1 MEPKTKIFAIL
12 AIFCL
17 LCSAC
22 AVCAVEDAGLLSAD
36 ESILINGDGHG
47 DAIIHPDNS
56 HDEAKHAAGMDP
68 YVNETQ
74 DAQNSTVISPDAAHN
89 QQAMVNQTNS
99 THAAGSGDVVNTTGN
114 ATGNSGAKNFLP
126 ATGNPVVILLGCLA
140 VIGGVS
146 VFRKK

>member
-17 LCSAC
+17 LYSAC

-36 ESILINGDGHG
+36 ESIIING
-47 DAIIHPDNS
+47 DAIIPPDNS

-114 ATGNSGAKNFLP
+114 ATGNVSAKNFLP

>member
-1 MEPKTKIFAIL
+1 MVMVMVMQSFL
-12 AIFCL
+12 M
-17 LCSAC
+17 
-22 AVCAVEDAGLLSAD
+22 
-36 ESILINGDGHG
+36 INLMMRQ
-47 DAIIHPDNS
+47 N
-56 HDEAKHAAGMDP
+56 KLR
-68 YVNETQ
+68 ETQ

-114 ATGNSGAKNFLP
+114 ATGNYGPKNFLP